1 MWPIRISAAASL
13 LLLGT
18 YMVLREIAT
27 QCSGAQ
33 CDAYILP
40 SVALPIA
47 VLVAVGVSGVLAISG
62 ARAAGGLWLVILIA
76 TTALGLLGPPVALAI
91 FRDQPD
97 SLVLTASLLLAQCPV
112 AALVY
117 TVSEVPSRVR

>member
-1 MWPIRISAAASL
+1 MWPIRISAGASL

-40 SVALPIA
+40 SIALPVA
-47 VLVAVGVSGVLAISG
+47 VLAAVGVTGALAISG
-62 ARAAGGLWLVILIA
+62 ARATGGSWLVILIA
-76 TTALGLLGPPVALAI
+76 ATALGLLGPPVALAI

-97 SLVLTASLLLAQCPV
+97 SLVLTASLLFAQCPV
-112 AALVY
+112 AALVF
-117 TVSEVPSRVR
+117 TVSEVPNQVG